1 MGCLPRIIRSSMC
14 RDLRWL
20 RAIVFFCAS
29 RRVTRNSIW
38 RGRSSF
44 WNLCSLTECMK
55 SKRDIGVRGPVRAAR
70 RFRRASCV
78 ALMFVACAL
87 AGCRLDM
94 HVHAKYNT
102 YDPSDF
108 FADGRS
114 ARQPVTGTGA
124 RGELRIDEELYT
136 GKVDGKLVNEFPF
149 PIGANDILRGQERYN
164 IYCSPCHDY
173 TGSGRGMIVMRGFP
187 PPPSYHID
195 RLRQA
200 PLGHFFDVMTNGN
213 GSMYSYASR
222 ITPEDRWRIT
232 AYIRV
237 LQLSAHA
244 TEQDV
249 PQADRSKLN
258 QQ

>member
-1 MGCLPRIIRSSMC
+1 
-14 RDLRWL
+14 
-20 RAIVFFCAS
+20 
-29 RRVTRNSIW
+29 
-38 RGRSSF
+38 
-44 WNLCSLTECMK
+44 MK
-55 SKRDIGVRGPVRAAR
+55 SKPDFGVRRSAGVAR
-70 RFRRASCV
+70 RSRRASV
-78 ALMFVACAL
+78 AAFVLAACGL

-94 HVHAKYNT
+94 HVQPKYLPLE
-102 YDPSDF
+102 PSDF

-114 ARQPVTGTGA
+114 ARQPVAGTVA

-136 GKVDGKLVNEFPF
+136 GKVDGKFVNEFPF

-213 GSMYSYASR
+213 GAMYSYASR

-232 AYIRV
+232 AYIRA
-237 LQLSAHA
+237 LQLSQNAKID
-244 TEQDV
+244 DV
-249 PQADRSKLN
+249 PAADRPKLEG
-258 QQ
+258 QQP